1 MSPRQKTLA
10 QLHEELRVLQVFDR
24 VHDYMPEP
32 DAASERAYAIRQ
44 LRRKQI
50 LDEIAR
56 LRAATPETRNA
67 TRVGRAIFFVCVTA
81 SAMLYC
87 LLVLLS
93 AQVPFPFNSLQ

>member
-1 MSPRQKTLA
+1 MSPQQKTLA
-10 QLHEELRVLQVFDR
+10 QLHEELRNLQVFDR
-24 VHDYMPEP
+24 VHEYATEP
-32 DAASERAYAIRQ
+32 DAASERAYAVRQ

-56 LRAATPETRNA
+56 LRASKSEPRNA

-87 LLVLLS
+87 LLALLS